1 MDITAYC
8 PFCLTVCELSVCHIF
23 VILMQSAI
31 KIIML
36 EGLEG
41 FYCASLQHEGK

>member
-1 MDITAYC
+1 MDMTAYY
-8 PFCLTVCELSVCHIF
+8 PFCLTVVCELSVCHIF

-36 EGLEG
+36 EG